1 MDPQTLR
8 ERVAHARVGRLATV
22 TADGAPHLVPCCFVL
37 HGDVVY
43 TAVDAVKN
51 KRTAALQRLD
61 NVRAQGHASLLVDH
75 YDEDW
80 SALWWIRVDGT
91 ARVLEPTAEADAE
104 EAATARSLLAA
115 KYEQYHRQPPP
126 GAVIAIDVERWRGWP

>member
-1 MDPQTLR
+1 MEPQTLR
-8 ERVAHARVGRLATV
+8 ERVAHARVGRLGTV
-22 TADGAPHLVPCCFVL
+22 TPDGAPHLVPCCFVL
-37 HGDVVY
+37 HGDVIY
-43 TAVDAVKN
+43 TAVDDVKR

-91 ARVLEPTAEADAE
+91 ARVLEPAAEADAE
-104 EAATARSLLAA
+104 EAGVARSMLAD
-115 KYEQYHRQPPP
+115 KYEQYHHRPPP
-126 GAVIAIDVERWRGWP
+126 GAVIAIDIERWRGWP